1 MYIYTHMRS
10 KAFPY
15 AAKSR
20 LYLRSQ
26 PQLLLSNVCNVT
38 QKEKFKTTR
47 AHERLASSTSFS
59 KNLEDDSF
67 KHGQHRKRKED
78 LLISSSYSY
87 KMEKAVIK
95 LGICT
100 METVLLALP
109 V

>member
-1 MYIYTHMRS
+1 MCIYTHTRS

-15 AAKSR
+15 AAKSCP
-20 LYLRSQ
+20 YLRSH
-26 PQLLLSNVCNVT
+26 PQLLLSYVCNMT

-47 AHERLASSTSFS
+47 ARKRLVSSTSFS

-67 KHGQHRKRKED
+67 KHGQHRKSKED

-95 LGICT
+95 LGIST
-100 METVLLALP
+100 TETVLLALP